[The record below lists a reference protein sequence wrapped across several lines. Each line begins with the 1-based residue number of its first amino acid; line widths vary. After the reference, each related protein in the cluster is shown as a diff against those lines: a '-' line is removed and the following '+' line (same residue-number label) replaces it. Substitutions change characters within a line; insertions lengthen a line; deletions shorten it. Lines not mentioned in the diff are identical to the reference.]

1 MFCSAVQYAPGRP
14 ADPSSGDAEE
24 YVMWGFSARLNRFG
38 FSAPPETSTAFELKA
53 RVLGLMEDWDP
64 ALRRLVQEADDAS
77 LTAFAVKTSVPISPW
92 PTRNVTLLGD
102 ALHNMTPFR
111 GIGANTALRDADALR
126 RALVAVDR
134 GEADLIE
141 ALARYERDMIDYG
154 FRAVRASLANMH
166 RFHAES
172 ALARGITKALF
183 RVVDVVPPLKGA
195 FLGRQ

>member
-1 MFCSAVQYAPGRP
+1 M
-14 ADPSSGDAEE
+14 
-24 YVMWGFSARLNRFG
+24 
-38 FSAPPETSTAFELKA
+38 T
-53 RVLGLMEDWDP
+53 DWSP
-64 ALRRLVQEADDAS
+64 NLRRLVEHADRSS
-77 LTAFAVKTSVPISPW
+77 LSSFAVKSSVPVEPW
-92 PTRNVTLLGD
+92 ATSRVTLLGD

-154 FRAVRASLANMH
+154 FRAVRASLANTH

-183 RVVDVVPPLKGA
+183 R
-195 FLGRQ
+195 